1 MYYKIRTI
9 TFTSLLTIKNNN
21 SSMDQKIL
29 YAMVGIAIL
38 ATSTLGFGASLA
50 TTPAP
55 DRIGASDNIS
65 VAAARGNITSIVW
78 TEEVAADGVIE
89 VDTITFTVG
98 NEDDTN
104 AHAFQVCAV
113 IEGPASTY
121 SPAAGSAPECVSVSS
136 VSANAVTTSQSIAFS
151 TAVDAND
158 IVDISFT
165 IEETS

>member
-38 ATSTLGFGASLA
+38 ATSTLGFGASLS

-98 NEDDTN
+98 NEDTA

-113 IEGPASTY
+113 LEGPASTY
-121 SPAAGSAPECVSVSS
+121 SPAAGSAPECVAVSS
-136 VSANAVTTSQSIAFS
+136 IAQDAVTTSQSITFS
-151 TAVDAND
+151 TAVDASD

>member
-9 TFTSLLTIKNNN
+9 IFTPLLTIKNNN

-55 DRIGASDNIS
+55 NLIGASDNVV

-98 NEDDTN
+98 NEDTAA

-121 SPAAGSAPECVSVSS
+121 TPAAGNAPLCVSVSS
-136 VSANAVTTSQSIAFS
+136 ISASGTTTGQTLAF

>member
-1 MYYKIRTI
+1 
-9 TFTSLLTIKNNN
+9 
-21 SSMDQKIL
+21 MDQKIL
-29 YAMVGIAIL
+29 YAMVGIAVL
-38 ATSTLGFGASLA
+38 ATSTLGFGASLS

-98 NEDDTN
+98 NEDTAA

-121 SPAAGSAPECVSVSS
+121 SPAANSAPECVSVASTGARGAGS
-136 VSANAVTTSQSIAFS
+136 DTTTGQIITFT

>member
-1 MYYKIRTI
+1 
-9 TFTSLLTIKNNN
+9 
-21 SSMDQKIL
+21 MDQKIL

-38 ATSTLGFGASLA
+38 TTSTLGFGASLS

-78 TEEVAADGVIE
+78 TEEVATDGVIE
-89 VDTITFTVG
+89 IDTIVFTVG

-136 VSANAVTTSQSIAFS
+136 IAFDAEATSQSIAFT